1 MFPVSHQQQIINAH
15 RIKQYTK
22 ILNQVGSCL
31 ETGHRNI
38 IYVSIKVVTQFYQL
52 IFEHYLKNFCFVI
65 LSRGGGLPE
74 FDFGDQKFF
83 FCIY

>member
-1 MFPVSHQQQIINAH
+1 MKIRETMFPVSHQQQIINAH

-38 IYVSIKVVTQFYQL
+38 YVSIKVVTQFYQL
-52 IFEHYLKNFCFVI
+52 IFEHYLKNVRFVI
-65 LSRGGGLPE
+65 LSS
-74 FDFGDQKFF
+74 
-83 FCIY
+83 